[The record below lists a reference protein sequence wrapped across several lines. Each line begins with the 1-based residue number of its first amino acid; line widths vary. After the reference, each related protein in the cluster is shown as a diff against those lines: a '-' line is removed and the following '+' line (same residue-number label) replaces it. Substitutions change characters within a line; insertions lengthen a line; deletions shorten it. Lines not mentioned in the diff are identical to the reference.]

1 MLLLLIVIC
10 FCRTSFCEVPTC
22 EATLFKNVKISKESL
37 LNGAVRLETTF
48 LGLDECLAKC
58 CGNENCTAVT
68 YYSLT
73 HKCIF
78 YNCGNTSHCTTSDS
92 VKANV
97 YEIVKK
103 KGKLMNVEC
112 PCVFFY
118 SLASTQVAAEN
129 ATNPFWSRLT
139 NQTKKQKALTISVFV
154 MVSLVLL
161 GGVILFVYLCL
172 RRRQRGQ
179 LKPSKRR
186 IRKVRSGGG
195 NYHILF
201 NSEGEE
207 AVANGNNS
215 LF

>member
-97 YEIVKK
+97 YEIVKI
-103 KGKLMNVEC
+103 
-112 PCVFFY
+112 
-118 SLASTQVAAEN
+118 AAEN